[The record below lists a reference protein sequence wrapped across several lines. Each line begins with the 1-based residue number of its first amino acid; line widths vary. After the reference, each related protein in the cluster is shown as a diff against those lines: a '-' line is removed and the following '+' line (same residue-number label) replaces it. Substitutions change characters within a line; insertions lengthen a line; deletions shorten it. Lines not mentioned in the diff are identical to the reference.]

1 MASGKHALEASR
13 KQDAVEIMAITG
25 HKSLAEVERY
35 VRAANQKRMSETAIE
50 KVSRTQSYPRPV
62 QSYPQEKKA

>member
-1 MASGKHALEASR
+1 
-13 KQDAVEIMAITG
+13 MAITG

-50 KVSRTQSYPRPV
+50 KVSGTRSYPRPV